1 LISVKPGRRRPLTEA
16 DLLKIRD
23 QWGDDR
29 VVNTL
34 LWEIARLRKSV
45 RTLFARTITLYGYIP
60 REIIVPDDPAVDR
73 LIDAEPAITDN
84 EAKKLAGYDSLL
96 TESERE
102 LKRKA
107 RETRSYIVTH
117 DHVHYSSNAVFTGLL
132 AAVRCST
139 GLGMDDTYDAQ
150 RSKSTARFSR
160 PERIDG
166 LGRMVSGVWFAPDVL
181 R

>member
-1 LISVKPGRRRPLTEA
+1 MATSRRQPLTEA

-45 RTLFARTITLYGYIP
+45 RLLFARTIALQGYISK
-60 REIIVPDDPAVDR
+60 EIIVPDDPAIDR
-73 LIDAEPAITDN
+73 LCDTEPAIIDDA
-84 EAKKLAGYDSLL
+84 AKKRAGYDSLF

-107 RETRSYIVTH
+107 RERRS
-117 DHVHYSSNAVFTGLL
+117 
-132 AAVRCST
+132 
-139 GLGMDDTYDAQ
+139 
-150 RSKSTARFSR
+150 
-160 PERIDG
+160 
-166 LGRMVSGVWFAPDVL
+166 
-181 R
+181 

>member
-1 LISVKPGRRRPLTEA
+1 MPSPFIYHGAIFWNRLLISVKPGRRRPLTEA

-60 REIIVPDDPAVDR
+60 REIVVPDDPAVDR

-107 RETRSYIVTH
+107 RETRS
-117 DHVHYSSNAVFTGLL
+117 
-132 AAVRCST
+132 
-139 GLGMDDTYDAQ
+139 
-150 RSKSTARFSR
+150 
-160 PERIDG
+160 
-166 LGRMVSGVWFAPDVL
+166 
-181 R
+181 

>member
-1 LISVKPGRRRPLTEA
+1 MPSPFIYHAAIFWNRLLISVKPGRLRPLTEA

-107 RETRSYIVTH
+107 RETRS
-117 DHVHYSSNAVFTGLL
+117 
-132 AAVRCST
+132 
-139 GLGMDDTYDAQ
+139 
-150 RSKSTARFSR
+150 
-160 PERIDG
+160 
-166 LGRMVSGVWFAPDVL
+166 
-181 R
+181 

>member
-1 LISVKPGRRRPLTEA
+1 LISVKPGRLRPLTEA

-34 LWEIARLRKSV
+34 LGEIARLRKSV
-45 RTLFARTITLYGYIP
+45 RTLFARTIKLYGYIP

-107 RETRSYIVTH
+107 RETRS
-117 DHVHYSSNAVFTGLL
+117 
-132 AAVRCST
+132 
-139 GLGMDDTYDAQ
+139 
-150 RSKSTARFSR
+150 
-160 PERIDG
+160 
-166 LGRMVSGVWFAPDVL
+166 
-181 R
+181 

>member
-45 RTLFARTITLYGYIP
+45 RTLFARTITLYGYLS
-60 REIIVPDDPAVDR
+60 REIIAPDDPAVDR

-107 RETRSYIVTH
+107 RATRS
-117 DHVHYSSNAVFTGLL
+117 
-132 AAVRCST
+132 
-139 GLGMDDTYDAQ
+139 
-150 RSKSTARFSR
+150 
-160 PERIDG
+160 
-166 LGRMVSGVWFAPDVL
+166 
-181 R
+181 